1 MNYLFE
7 LLDQTYSIESIHES
21 HRDRFLYLK
30 ILFDTLKV
38 SERRLLS
45 MKSQLNWHRNWH
57 NVETLERIFRR
68 PVKTERT
75 WKAMLNELWQM
86 AIARLDVSGEP
97 HVWQTRNAQ
106 GDVLW
111 NAYDPKTGKAV
122 SKASDTDLRTWL
134 EGRYYQTA
142 KRWV

>member
-1 MNYLFE
+1 
-7 LLDQTYSIESIHES
+7 
-21 HRDRFLYLK
+21 
-30 ILFDTLKV
+30 
-38 SERRLLS
+38 